1 MSEFRLGAVALI
13 FTAMGLAACSQGDSD
28 DPPKASASVS
38 TKAPDSV
45 PGSASNSAST
55 NVPTNTP
62 TATVQNQTAPAVAT
76 DKLDNPKPLPGD
88 VSLPLPCGGEMVF
101 RHVYVLA
108 QGSLD
113 DREVSLGYPFSE
125 GEAGY
130 RQSFIS
136 GYRRDFINGQ
146 FSLADLPAQWQEQV
160 SPQLPKVQAGSP
172 LKPMMY
178 FIGKYEVTARQY
190 AQVMAQAQSLAG
202 SEQPTACEPVTGVAG
217 RLPKVGLSRF
227 EAERFAAVYSAWLM
241 KHHRELLPVSGRG
254 SKAED
259 GGIGFVRLPTEVEWE
274 FAARGGSEVSRQA
287 LEGRLFP
294 RKVEGSDSEGPLA
307 DWAVFNQVAGGTGQ
321 AARLLPIGTRLP
333 NPLGLFDVIGNAA
346 EMVQE
351 AFQMVHAGRRQ
362 GAYGGFVVK
371 GGNYLEG
378 EGTLFT
384 GMRREYPLFGADGTE
399 QRNDTTGVRLA
410 IGALSAPRSR
420 YAELFDQWQ
429 KEGRLASLT
438 DDINDADDPT
448 KRLDG
453 IISGTADPRLQAELG
468 LVNEELKRNVS
479 LIARQREEAAG
490 NLIQSAALVAETLN
504 NYNIRLTNLR
514 ATQAKAQASGDQT
527 SARMFG
533 AAIANGRSAL
543 DGALAIYI
551 DNLASGTRYTD
562 AVIQAQFQRVKEEL
576 NRKPVLGKSLE
587 ARATL
592 FVRHVGEYRQN
603 RRADPAT
610 ILKELLASAAPRP

>member
-1 MSEFRLGAVALI
+1 MSDIRLGAAALV
-13 FTAMGLAACSQGDSD
+13 FTALGLAACSPADGDD
-28 DPPKASASVS
+28 KGKAKVEASLS
-38 TKAPDSV
+38 
-45 PGSASNSAST
+45 
-55 NVPTNTP
+55 
-62 TATVQNQTAPAVAT
+62 APAQPQADAPVDT
-76 DKLDNPKPLPGD
+76 VKLDNPKPLPGD
-88 VSLPLPCGGEMVF
+88 VSLPLPCGGELVL
-101 RHVYVLA
+101 RSVYVLA

-113 DREVSLGYPFSE
+113 DREVNLGYPFSE
-125 GEAGY
+125 GDAGY
-130 RQSFIS
+130 KQSFIS

-146 FSLADLPAQWQEQV
+146 FSLDDLAPQWRQAV
-160 SPQLPKVQAGSP
+160 APLLPKVDAGSP

-190 AQVMAQAQSLAG
+190 AQVMAQAQALADG
-202 SEQPTACEPVTGVAG
+202 DAEPACQADTSAAG
-217 RLPKVGLSRF
+217 RLPKVRLSRF

-241 KHHRELLPVSGRG
+241 KHHRDLLPVSGRG
-254 SKAED
+254 SKVED

-274 FAARGGSEVSRQA
+274 FAARGGSAVSRQE

-294 RKVEGSDSEGPLA
+294 RKTEGAEGDGPLA

-321 AARLLPIGTRLP
+321 AARLMPIGTRQP

-351 AFQMVHAGRRQ
+351 SFQLVHGGRLQ

-384 GMRREYPLFGADGTE
+384 GMRREYPLFAADGTE
-399 QRNDTTGVRLA
+399 QRNETTGFRVA

-420 YAELFDQWQ
+420 YQELFEQWQ
-429 KEGRLASLT
+429 KEGRLANLT
-438 DDINDADDPT
+438 DDIDAAQDPT

-453 IISGTADPRLQAELG
+453 IIAATRDPKQQAELG
-468 LVNEELKRNVS
+468 LVNEEFKRSVS

-490 NLIQSAALVAETLN
+490 NLIQSAALVAETIN
-504 NYNIRLTNLR
+504 NYNIRLTNLSNSQ
-514 ATQAKAQASGDQT
+514 AQAKASGDQT
-527 SARMFG
+527 SARMYG
-533 AAIANGRSAL
+533 MAIANGRAAL
-543 DGALAIYI
+543 DGAVAIYI
-551 DNLASGTRYTD
+551 DNLASGARYTD
-562 AVIQAQFQRVKEEL
+562 AVIQAQFQQVKEAL
-576 NRKPVLGKSLE
+576 NRKPVLGNSLM

-592 FVRHVGEYRQN
+592 FVRHVGEYRQK

-610 ILKELLASAAPRP
+610 ILKELLASAAPRAS

>member
-1 MSEFRLGAVALI
+1 MLPKEFVMSDYRLKAAALI
-13 FTAMGLAACSQGDSD
+13 FTALGLAACSPADGDDQG
-28 DPPKASASVS
+28 KATGAQAAGQPVD
-38 TKAPDSV
+38 A
-45 PGSASNSAST
+45 A
-55 NVPTNTP
+55 
-62 TATVQNQTAPAVAT
+62 
-76 DKLDNPKPLPGD
+76 KLDNPKPLPGD
-88 VSLPLPCGGEMVF
+88 VSLPLPCGGELVL
-101 RHVYVLA
+101 RSVYVLA

-113 DREVSLGYPFSE
+113 DREVHLGYPFSE

-130 RQSFIS
+130 KQSFIS

-146 FSLADLPAQWQEQV
+146 FSLQDLAPQWQKAV
-160 SPQLPKVQAGSP
+160 APTLPKIDKGGP

-190 AQVMAQAQSLAG
+190 AQVMAQAQSLASG
-202 SEQPTACEPVTGVAG
+202 EAPPECQADTTAAG
-217 RLPKVGLSRF
+217 RLPKVKLSRF
-227 EAERFAAVYSAWLM
+227 EAERFAAVYSAWLL
-241 KHHRELLPVSGRG
+241 KHHRDVLPVSGRG

-274 FAARGGSEVSRQA
+274 FAARGGSQVSRLE

-294 RKVEGSDSEGPLA
+294 RKVEGADSEGPLA

-321 AARLLPIGTRLP
+321 AARLMPIGTKLP

-351 AFQMVHAGRRQ
+351 SFQLVNAGRLQ

-399 QRNDTTGVRLA
+399 QRNETTGFRVA

-420 YAELFDQWQ
+420 YDELFTQWQ
-429 KEGRLASLT
+429 KEGRLAGLT
-438 DDINDADDPT
+438 DDIDAAQDPT
-448 KRLDG
+448 KRLDS
-453 IISGTADPRLQAELG
+453 IIAATTDPRQQAELG
-468 LVNEELKRNVS
+468 VVNEELKRNVS

-490 NLIQSAALVAETLN
+490 NLIQSAALMGETIN

-514 ATQAKAQASGDQT
+514 ATQAKAEAAGDQA
-527 SARMFG
+527 SARMYG
-533 AAIANGRSAL
+533 AAIANGRAAL
-543 DGALAIYI
+543 DGAVAIYI

-576 NRKPVLGKSLE
+576 NRKPVLGNSLVT
-587 ARATL
+587 RATL

>member
-1 MSEFRLGAVALI
+1 MSDIRLGAAALV
-13 FTAMGLAACSQGDSD
+13 FTALGLAACSPADGDD
-28 DPPKASASVS
+28 KGKAKVEASLS
-38 TKAPDSV
+38 
-45 PGSASNSAST
+45 
-55 NVPTNTP
+55 
-62 TATVQNQTAPAVAT
+62 APAQPQADAPVDT
-76 DKLDNPKPLPGD
+76 VKLDNPKPLPGD
-88 VSLPLPCGGEMVF
+88 VSLPLPCGGELVL
-101 RHVYVLA
+101 RSVYVLA

-113 DREVSLGYPFSE
+113 DREVNLGYPFSE

-130 RQSFIS
+130 KQSFIS

-146 FSLADLPAQWQEQV
+146 FGLDDLAPQWRQAV
-160 SPQLPKVQAGSP
+160 APLLPKVDAGSP

-190 AQVMAQAQSLAG
+190 AQVMAQAQALADG
-202 SEQPTACEPVTGVAG
+202 DAEPACQADASAAG
-217 RLPKVGLSRF
+217 RLPKVRLSRF

-241 KHHRELLPVSGRG
+241 KHHRDLLPVSGRG
-254 SKAED
+254 SKVED

-274 FAARGGSEVSRQA
+274 FAARGGSAVSRQE

-294 RKVEGSDSEGPLA
+294 RKTEGAEGDGPLA

-321 AARLLPIGTRLP
+321 AARLMPIGTRQP

-346 EMVQE
+346 EMIQE
-351 AFQMVHAGRRQ
+351 SFQLVHGGRLQ

-384 GMRREYPLFGADGTE
+384 GMRREYPLFAADGTE
-399 QRNDTTGVRLA
+399 QRNETTGFRVA

-420 YAELFDQWQ
+420 YQELFEQWQ
-429 KEGRLASLT
+429 KEGRLANLT
-438 DDINDADDPT
+438 DDIDAAQDPT

-453 IISGTADPRLQAELG
+453 IIAATRDPKQQAELG
-468 LVNEELKRNVS
+468 LVNEEFKRSVS

-490 NLIQSAALVAETLN
+490 NLIQSAALVAETIN
-504 NYNIRLTNLR
+504 NYNIRLTNLSNSQ
-514 ATQAKAQASGDQT
+514 AQAKASGDQT
-527 SARMFG
+527 SARMYG
-533 AAIANGRSAL
+533 VAIANGRAAL
-543 DGALAIYI
+543 DGAVAIYI
-551 DNLASGTRYTD
+551 DNLASGARYTD
-562 AVIQAQFQRVKEEL
+562 AVIQAQFQQVKEAL
-576 NRKPVLGKSLE
+576 NRKPVLGNSLM

-592 FVRHVGEYRQN
+592 FVRHVGEYRQK

-610 ILKELLASAAPRP
+610 ILKELLASAAPRAS

>member
-1 MSEFRLGAVALI
+1 MFDRRFPALALI
-13 FTAMGLAACSQGDSD
+13 VAALSLVSCAQAEDE
-28 DPPKASASVS
+28 PK
-38 TKAPDSV
+38 P
-45 PGSASNSAST
+45 ASN
-55 NVPTNTP
+55 
-62 TATVQNQTAPAVAT
+62 
-76 DKLDNPKPLPGD
+76 KLDNPKPLAD
-88 VSLPLPCGGEMVF
+88 DISLPLPCDGEMVF

-113 DREVSLGYPFSE
+113 DREVNLGYPFSE

-130 RQSFIS
+130 KQSFIS

-146 FSLADLPAQWQEQV
+146 FSLQDLSADWKKRIGP
-160 SPQLPKVQAGSP
+160 SLPKTDAGSP

-190 AQVMAQAQSLAG
+190 AQVMAQAQSLASG
-202 SEQPTACEPVTGVAG
+202 EPAPACEAPTGMAA
-217 RLPKVGLSRF
+217 RLPKVKLSRF

-241 KHHRELLPVSGRG
+241 KNHRDLLPVSGRG
-254 SKAED
+254 KKAED

-274 FAARGGSEVSRQA
+274 FAARGGSAVSRQE

-294 RKVEGSDSEGPLA
+294 RRLEGSESDGPLA

-321 AARLLPIGTRLP
+321 AARLTPIGTKLP
-333 NPLGLFDVIGNAA
+333 NPLGLFDVVGNAA

-351 AFQMVHAGRRQ
+351 SFQLVHAGRRQ

-399 QRNDTTGVRLA
+399 QSNETTGFRVA

-420 YAELFDQWQ
+420 YEELFEQWQ

-438 DDINDADDPT
+438 DAIDDAQDPT
-448 KRLDG
+448 KRLDS
-453 IISGTADPRLQAELG
+453 IIAASADPRLQAELG

-479 LIARQREEAAG
+479 LIAQQREEAAG
-490 NLIQSAALVAETLN
+490 NLIQSAALVAETIN
-504 NYNIRLTNLR
+504 NYNIRLTNLQK
-514 ATQAKAQASGDQT
+514 TQQQAKASGDDT
-527 SARMFG
+527 SAKLFA
-533 AAIANGRSAL
+533 AAINNGRSAL
-543 DGALAIYI
+543 DGAVAIYI
-551 DNLASGTRYTD
+551 DNLATGTRYTD

-576 NRKPVLGKSLE
+576 NRKPVLGKSLLS
-587 ARATL
+587 RATL
-592 FVRHVGEYRQN
+592 FVRHVGDYRQQ

-610 ILKELLASAAPRP
+610 ILKELLASAAPQP